1 MQIARTFPFLLV
13 AVLAAGGFAPAA
25 HAQAPV
31 SPRSGNMASMNLRPM
46 QVAELNQRRQGKE
59 LSQRKYAGHQGK
71 VRTAD
76 ITGHKKHRAA
86 RKPTVNSILF
96 RIAPYNLTMA

>member
-1 MQIARTFPFLLV
+1 MQVARTFPFLVV
-13 AVLAAGGFAPAA
+13 AVLAASGFAPAA
-25 HAQAPV
+25 AQAPV
-31 SPRSGNMASMNLRPM
+31 SARSGNMASMNLRPM

-59 LSQRKYAGHQGK
+59 LSQRKYARHQGK
-71 VRTAD
+71 VRTAH

-96 RIAPYNLTMA
+96 RIAPYKLTMA